1 MLTALLGGL
10 LIGASASVAWS
21 GAGQIAGISGLL
33 GRVVRAPASA
43 GFAGWFLGAL
53 LLTSAA
59 LGFISGPW
67 ESVSVP
73 PRPLVLIAAAGLLVG
88 YGTQLGNGCTSGH
101 GVCGL
106 GRGSMRSLSAVL
118 TFMLTAAAVV
128 FVVRHLLPGAGR

>member
-10 LIGASASVAWS
+10 LIGASASLAWS

-33 GRVVRAPASA
+33 GRVVRAPTAPS
-43 GFAGWFLGAL
+43 FAAWFLAAL
-53 LLTSAA
+53 MLTSVV
-59 LGFISGPW
+59 LGLLPGPW
-67 ESVSVP
+67 AKSTLPV
-73 PRPLVLIAAAGLLVG
+73 RPLGLIAVAGLLVG

-106 GRGSMRSLSAVL
+106 SRGSLRSVSAVL

-128 FVVRHLLPGAGR
+128 FVVRHVLPPVAP